1 MENFEKKELNL
12 IQGAI
17 GCYIRETTK
26 NIDAWKNADY
36 KTMQGMFASE
46 EFFKD
51 FKNEKVKELERL
63 ITELEQL
70 NEKIDNIMY

>member
-1 MENFEKKELNL
+1 
-12 IQGAI
+12 
-17 GCYIRETTK
+17 
-26 NIDAWKNADY
+26 
-36 KTMQGMFASE
+36 MFASE

-70 NEKIDNIMY
+70 NEKIDNIMYQNF